1 MTVLAGQQWVHRPG
15 GVHPLMRPPL
25 EMLAERLED
34 VVPAVEDGGLAEI
47 TEYLDGVCT
56 ILEGDTS
63 IPLELRA
70 HINEVI
76 GHVRWCVDN

>member
-1 MTVLAGQQWVHRPG
+1 MGAPPG